1 MDEFTKLVK
10 VGISDEY
17 KNYMKKVIIL
27 LALLLI
33 CSLADRRIVSRPIF
47 STYNQ
52 YGRVSSLIVE
62 WKCYQPIYESD
73 FIKITLPETIH
84 NTSLTITF
92 SLLTAHS
99 LSIISSASSLSY
111 VGSNAYFLPVKVN
124 LTADV
129 WY

>member
-1 MDEFTKLVK
+1 
-10 VGISDEY
+10 
-17 KNYMKKVIIL
+17 MKKFMIV
-27 LALLLI
+27 LALLVL
-33 CSLADRRIVSRPIF
+33 CSLADRRIVSRPIS

-73 FIKITLPETIH
+73 FLKITLPEPIH
-84 NTSLTITF
+84 GTSLTIAF

-99 LSIISSASSLSY
+99 LSIIASSSSEPY
-111 VGSNAYFLPVKVN
+111 VGSNTYYLGVKAN